1 MKIAGKDF
9 SIRELV
15 LLGFTLLVA
24 LGFGLS
30 WLSRQLGDQEG
41 GARQVMEELAR
52 SSSRL
57 QLTSRN
63 IEEVKKKLKL
73 GKFQLPSTEDS
84 PKVLS
89 HIDKVA
95 RESGLGFSTLSATA
109 PKKGR
114 KYQTI
119 LYKFTSTSEL
129 KSLVKFVDTIQQGV
143 YLIGMES
150 WDMKP
155 AEDPKNVQANLTL
168 RAYFRP
174 SEGKR

>member
-1 MKIAGKDF
+1 MNLAGKEL
-9 SIRELV
+9 STREVV
-15 LLGFTLLVA
+15 LLGITVVVA
-24 LGFGLS
+24 LGFGLM
-30 WLSRQLGDQEG
+30 WLGRQLGGTG
-41 GARQVMEELAR
+41 GGVSQVMDDLAR

-57 QLTSRN
+57 QNTTKN
-63 IEEVKKKLKL
+63 IEDLKKKLKI

-114 KYQTI
+114 KFQTI
-119 LYKFTSTSEL
+119 TYKFTSTSEL
-129 KSLVKFVDTIQQGV
+129 KSLVKFVDAIQLGV
-143 YLIGMES
+143 YLICLET

-168 RAYFRP
+168 RAYFRQA
-174 SEGKR
+174 EGK